1 MRYSIMTSSRLNLGR
16 AVALSLLL
24 SIVLSGCISIFPK
37 VKPVQMYRFGDA
49 IPAPAAAIQ
58 PSAATVLK
66 GATIFPPA
74 SSGDQMLTI
83 TGQQTAYI
91 GGARWVAPASI
102 LFDNALI
109 KAFDAPGSARL
120 VERGEPLVAP
130 STLRLDVR
138 AFEARYPGPTVVVQV
153 RATLIRNADRT
164 LIADKMFEASVP
176 ASDNRQG
183 PIVSAFD
190 RATDKVI
197 ADIRDWATATAPLR

>member
-1 MRYSIMTSSRLNLGR
+1 MRSSTMTLSSRNLGR
-16 AVALSLLL
+16 AVALSLVLPM
-24 SIVLSGCISIFPK
+24 VLSGCISIFPK

-49 IPAPAAAIQ
+49 IPAPSAAAEA
-58 PSAATVLK
+58 SKAVLLK

-138 AFEARYPGPTVVVQV
+138 AFEARYPGPTIVVQV

-164 LIADKMFEASVP
+164 LIADKMFDASVP

-190 RATDKVI
+190 KAVDTVI
-197 ADIRDWATATAPLR
+197 AGIRDWATTTAPR